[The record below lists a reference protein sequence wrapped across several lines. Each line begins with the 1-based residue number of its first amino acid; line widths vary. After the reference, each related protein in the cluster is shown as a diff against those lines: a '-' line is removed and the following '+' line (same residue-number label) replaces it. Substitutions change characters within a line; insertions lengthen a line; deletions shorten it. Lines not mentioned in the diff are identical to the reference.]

1 MDSCSWLR
9 RARVRSAPSAGM
21 GLCSPLVRTKS
32 TMWRPAAL
40 PKTSRS
46 SSELVPRRLAP
57 CTDTQ
62 EHSPTAYKPLT
73 TWLAWPSWTT
83 TWPLMLVGMPPIW

>member
-1 MDSCSWLR
+1 MFL
-9 RARVRSAPSAGM
+9 
-21 GLCSPLVRTKS
+21 LLNS

-40 PKTSRS
+40 PNTSRS

-62 EHSPTAYKPLT
+62 AHSPTAYRPLT
-73 TWLAWPSWTT
+73 TSLLMPLAWVT
-83 TWPLMLVGMPPIW
+83 TWPLMLVGTPPIW